1 MRLRIVGTGAV
12 LVAIVVISIAYFARD
27 SQGDE
32 ALRASGT
39 IEATNVDLSF
49 QIVGRVTEITVNEGE
64 PVKAG
69 DVLARLSADEQ
80 NDYIKQMKASL
91 DAVAS
96 QVRQQEISVALRQ
109 DVVENQIAQA
119 RSQVDAL
126 ASAAEKQRV
135 GSRPQEIGVAEAE
148 LAQAEAILSQ
158 RQADFQ
164 RTSNLFKSGVL
175 PPQQFDLTQAELR
188 AAETNR
194 DAAAQRL
201 GMAREGTRREDVIEA
216 ESRVKAA
223 EASLGI
229 AEAERREVDIQ
240 REALEAA
247 HAHQRE
253 MLAQYEAA
261 KVQLGHTEI
270 RSPIDGVVLTKNVE
284 SGEVVNPATPV
295 VTVANVGQ
303 LWMNIYIPETQTGMV
318 KLDQP
323 VEIMVDS
330 FPGQIFNGKV
340 TFVSSKSEFTPKT
353 ILTPEERVKLVYRV
367 KVSIENTNMRLKPGM
382 PADAVIRVR

>member
-12 LVAIVVISIAYFARD
+12 LVALVVISIAYFAGD
-27 SQGDE
+27 SQRDE

-119 RSQVDAL
+119 LSQVDAL

-270 RSPIDGVVLTKNVE
+270 RSPIDGLVLTKNVE